1 MDTCPYNYMIPTNR
15 VFTFTEN
22 GEIKQVQQSS
32 AKYITVVFYSYSYDF
47 VVTLLY
53 AHN

>member
-22 GEIKQVQQSS
+22 GEIKQLQQWS
-32 AKYITVVFYSYSYDF
+32 AKYITVVFYSYSYD
-47 VVTLLY
+47 LL
-53 AHN
+53 